1 MNNKNLA
8 AKNSSYSSS
17 VLYPNYIT
25 GFIDAEGSF
34 GISIYRKK
42 ECKTGWNI
50 SPSFQIGL
58 HMKDLP
64 LLHKIKSYFGVG
76 HIYLDTSRKMAFFA
90 VNSTQDLI
98 KVIIPHFDKYPLLT
112 QKRADFELFKL
123 VLELISKKEHL
134 TIKGLA
140 KVISIRASMN
150 LGLSNVL
157 KIAFPDTIPVD
168 RPKVE
173 VPTSIDPIWLLG
185 FIDGEGNFFVEILK
199 SKNSKLGIAVS
210 TRFSLVQHIRDHL
223 LMDKI
228 KNQLN
233 CGKLTVTFK
242 NSQVQYRINKLL
254 DIDKILIPLFN
265 KYPLQGVKRLDY
277 TDFVK
282 IVELMKNKAHLTKEG
297 LDQIREIK
305 AGMNTG
311 RDHT

>member
-1 MNNKNLA
+1 LA
-8 AKNSSYSSS
+8 
-17 VLYPNYIT
+17 V
-25 GFIDAEGSF
+25 
-34 GISIYRKK
+34 
-42 ECKTGWNI
+42 
-50 SPSFQIGL
+50 
-58 HMKDLP
+58 
-64 LLHKIKSYFGVG
+64 
-76 HIYLDTSRKMAFFA
+76 TSR
-90 VNSTQDLI
+90 QDLI
-98 KVIIPHFDKYPLLT
+98 KVVIPHFEKYPLLT

-123 VLELISKKEHL
+123 VIELISKKEHL

-140 KVISIRASMN
+140 KIISIRASMN

-157 KIAFPDTIPVD
+157 KTAFPDTFLVD

-173 VPTSIDPIWLLG
+173 VPTSIDPIWLVG
-185 FIDGEGNFFVEILK
+185 FIEGEGCFSVEILK
-199 SKNSKLGIAVS
+199 SKDSKLGIAVV
-210 TRFSLVQHIRDHL
+210 TRFTLVQHIRDHL

-233 CGKLTVTFK
+233 CGKLTVAFK
-242 NSQVQYRINKLL
+242 NPKAQYRINKLL

-297 LDQIREIK
+297 LDQIFEIK

-311 RDHT
+311 RDYSSG